1 MQGKEY
7 RVCNGTRWELAILT
21 PSTTVT
27 ASLLCLDSWKHC
39 QEKAGCSLITHGSYQ
54 EFSIRPLAPPFSQ
67 PGKKQLILRRHED
80 SCEVGFNQES
90 GSSQTA
96 DWSRRHSRPQ
106 SVQQLALVTSTML
119 SSTPI
124 SSEMIR
130 QRQSLYQVGKKSQKN
145 ITDLS
150 LEHGCGQQL
159 KRWRGPLSFHLSQC
173 RVLAEGWSYRQQ

>member
-130 QRQSLYQVGKKSQKN
+130 QRQMGKSLPSWKKKPEKYYRSLIGAWMWPAAQKVEGSSV
-145 ITDLS
+145 I
-150 LEHGCGQQL
+150 
-159 KRWRGPLSFHLSQC
+159 SFKSVQSIG
-173 RVLAEGWSYRQQ
+173 RVMEL